1 MVAPAPSVPSFEGYR
16 SLYGVIA
23 SPPRKDESESWREM
37 ERKRPYWRIVLAV
50 ATATVALAFPGAG
63 QAALLGDALPGLLS
77 PAGGNPVCDENAYQA
92 FRGFGDSAYYVLM
105 PGGAFEG
112 GNSWALKGG
121 AKVVRGNESYYVHG
135 RNDVSSLYLPSGAS
149 ATTPAMCFDFADWH
163 LRFFARD
170 NYSGGK
176 VRVTVHIKSLVGVLS
191 VLDAGT
197 FDPSSGWRPSPRIGL
212 LISNLGG
219 LLVTD
224 AIQFRFTAVGGSVQL
239 DDAYLDPWK
248 NT

>member
-1 MVAPAPSVPSFEGYR
+1 MRMRLCLGEVV
-16 SLYGVIA
+16 
-23 SPPRKDESESWREM
+23 
-37 ERKRPYWRIVLAV
+37 ERMRTPCRFVWAV
-50 ATATVALAFPGAG
+50 AAAATALAFPVAG
-63 QAALLGDALPGLLS
+63 QAALLGDLLPGLLS
-77 PAGGNPVCDENAYQA
+77 PAGGNPTCDPNAYQA
-92 FRGFGDSAYYVLM
+92 FKRFSDYDYYVLM

-112 GNSWALKGG
+112 TNTWTLKGG
-121 AKVVRGNESYYVHG
+121 AKVVRGNETYYVHG
-135 RNDVSSLYLPSGAS
+135 ANDMSSLYLPSGAS
-149 ATTPAMCFDFADWH
+149 VTTPPMCFAFADWH

-176 VRVTVHIKSLVGVLS
+176 VRVTVQIKSLVGVLS

-197 FDPSSGWRPSPRIGL
+197 FDPSAGWRPSPRIGL
-212 LISNLGG
+212 LLSNLGG

-224 AIQFRFTAVGGSVQL
+224 SIQFRFTAVGGSVQL

>member
-1 MVAPAPSVPSFEGYR
+1 MRTHFR
-16 SLYGVIA
+16 L
-23 SPPRKDESESWREM
+23 
-37 ERKRPYWRIVLAV
+37 VLAV
-50 ATATVALAFPGAG
+50 AAAATALAFPAAG
-63 QAALLGDALPGLLS
+63 QAALLGDLLPGLLS
-77 PAGGNPVCDENAYQA
+77 PAGGNPTCDPNAYQA
-92 FRGFGDSAYYVLM
+92 FKRFSDNDYYVLM

-112 GNSWALKGG
+112 GNSWTLKGG

-135 RNDVSSLYLPSGAS
+135 GKDAYSLSLPEGAS
-149 ATTPAMCFDFADWH
+149 ATTPSMCFDFADWH
-163 LRFFARD
+163 MRFFARD

-176 VRVTVHIKSLVGVLS
+176 VRVTVQIKSLVGVLS

-197 FDPSSGWRPSPRIGL
+197 FDPSAGWRPSPRMGL
-212 LISNLGG
+212 LLSNLGG

-224 AIQFRFTAVGGSVQL
+224 SIQFRFTAVGGSVQL

>member
-1 MVAPAPSVPSFEGYR
+1 MRAHLRF
-16 SLYGVIA
+16 
-23 SPPRKDESESWREM
+23 
-37 ERKRPYWRIVLAV
+37 VLAV
-50 ATATVALAFPGAG
+50 VAAATALAFPAAG

-77 PAGGNPVCDENAYQA
+77 PAGGNPVCDPNAYQA
-92 FRGFGDSAYYVLM
+92 FKRFSDYDYYVLM

-112 GNSWALKGG
+112 ANSWALKGG
-121 AKVVRGNESYYVHG
+121 AKVVRGNETYYIHDAS
-135 RNDVSSLYLPSGAS
+135 DVNSLYLPSGAS

-163 LRFFARD
+163 TRFLARD
-170 NYSGGK
+170 NGSGGK
-176 VRVTVHIKSLVGVLS
+176 VRVTVEIKSLVGVLS
-191 VLDAGT
+191 MLDAGT
-197 FDPSSGWRPSPRIGL
+197 FNPSAGWKPSPRMGL

-224 AIQFRFTAVGGSVQL
+224 SIQFRFTAVGGSVQL

>member
-1 MVAPAPSVPSFEGYR
+1 
-16 SLYGVIA
+16 VIA
-23 SPPRKDESESWREM
+23 APPEEDETESWRERM
-37 ERKRPYWRIVLAV
+37 ERKRPYLRLALTV
-50 ATATVALAFPGAG
+50 ATATVALALPGVG

-77 PAGGNPVCDENAYQA
+77 PAGGNPMCDPNAYQA
-92 FRGFGDSAYYVLM
+92 FKRFSDYDYYVLM

-112 GNSWALKGG
+112 GNSWTLKGG
-121 AKVVRGNESYYVHG
+121 ARVVRGNETYYVHG
-135 RNDVSSLYLPSGAS
+135 ANDAYSLYLPEGAV
-149 ATTPAMCFDFADWH
+149 ATTPPMCFDFADWH

-170 NYSGGK
+170 NYSGGR
-176 VRVTVHIKSLVGVLS
+176 VRVTVQIKSLVGLLS

-197 FDPSSGWRPSPRIGL
+197 FDPSAGWRPSPRMGL
-212 LISNLGG
+212 LLSNLGG

-224 AIQFRFTAVGGSVQL
+224 SIQFRFTAVRGSVQL